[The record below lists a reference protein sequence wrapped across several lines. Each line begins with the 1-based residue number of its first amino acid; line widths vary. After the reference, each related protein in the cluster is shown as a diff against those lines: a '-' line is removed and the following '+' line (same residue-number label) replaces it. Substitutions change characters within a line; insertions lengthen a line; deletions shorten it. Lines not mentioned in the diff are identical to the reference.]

1 MALSS
6 SSKPYT
12 SLSATDDEDETNH
25 DVELSSPNNGYRD
38 DPINDEEEPYADDI
52 AVQPLELEAASANN
66 RRRIHRCYALALVVG
81 GIVVLSA
88 LAGGKYYYDNGG
100 EVPSFVSNFFG
111 AGRGDTDDADDRM
124 GDSGGVRGSPNG
136 DYSIAQELFE
146 GANDNEDGMVISAN
160 GGQDGEIEMS
170 QDVLD
175 EELDETESSVEEVPN
190 QEVEGEEDESDD
202 EEEDQSEQEEDVS
215 GQNESME
222 DIEQEQTTKQ
232 TMPTA
237 TYVIMDQV
245 THDATSFTQGL
256 SYGNDGMIYESTGLY
271 GNSKLHKINPESFEV
286 ESSVDI
292 ERKYFGEGSTF
303 FTDSD
308 GNARIIEITWKEQT
322 GFIYDANTL
331 ERLST
336 FQYTTTAPHHE
347 GWGITYDESNQQFIV
362 SDGSSYLYFWDRDT
376 FQERRKVEVTRTNGQ
391 TQNMLNEL
399 EFMDGLVCC
408 NIWHSD
414 DIICVDPTTG
424 KSAREYDMSS
434 LWPKNERGGSEN
446 VLNGIA
452 LGKDHVLITGKRW
465 DRMYKVTFADWPS
478 LFAAEVVLGSKYPIL
493 ESTSVQGS
501 DPEQSNFETLEQGE
515 EVLPDYFVP
524 LTPDERKQLKDRLRS
539 ILYTTDNSLHL
550 SASPSSDR
558 SKVLPQRTFV
568 IDPKFPKQF
577 MHMHHMKTGGTSM
590 DSLIHCAL
598 QRQLHFHGDKAIKYS
613 SMSECGSAVRM
624 CMDKLASGLNATV
637 INNVFFQ
644 NDEEGKP
651 ITDAP
656 FDPAIGEFENTV
668 GDLNVCQTSDC
679 GVMSYCAS
687 LHTVRTFGWKDV
699 DKITVIRNPIDRAWS
714 MYRFTLQSCYH
725 CKELKDVLIEVANG
739 TFIGRGEIVNDGQ
752 TSNFVYD
759 PADSCA
765 VQMIGHQATNLLS
778 SIDLYNVA
786 NDVRFPR
793 EREIVEEAVKN
804 LRESFTWIGITDRL
818 AESVDGFRTI
828 FPFLAENLTEAML
841 STSQRFQANGLQD
854 VDFSFPDG
862 YIDTNGCPFGHKN
875 EGRDPSCG
883 TKELDDEIIHLIL
896 KLNNRD
902 MAVYQAAVERFE
914 LQMEVLEE
922 YRASRI

>member
-1 MALSS
+1 MAF

-222 DIEQEQTTKQ
+222 DIEQEQTT
-232 TMPTA
+232 
-237 TYVIMDQV
+237 
-245 THDATSFTQGL
+245 SL

-376 FQERRKVEVTRTNGQ
+376 FQERRKVE
-391 TQNMLNEL
+391 
-399 EFMDGLVCC
+399 
-408 NIWHSD
+408 
-414 DIICVDPTTG
+414 
-424 KSAREYDMSS
+424 
-434 LWPKNERGGSEN
+434 
-446 VLNGIA
+446 
-452 LGKDHVLITGKRW
+452 
-465 DRMYKVTFADWPS
+465 
-478 LFAAEVVLGSKYPIL
+478 
-493 ESTSVQGS
+493 GS

-922 YRASRI
+922 YR